1 MRPLKENVDHYGT
14 KQGDHGEEGMSGV
27 GSGGGGN
34 GGVPRDHVRGPVVKV
49 GSNMVAWA
57 AALCHMGPQTTSNSR
72 LEYVLRRLFRPG
84 TDDLQLTDLQKFRG

>member
-1 MRPLKENVDHYGT
+1 
-14 KQGDHGEEGMSGV
+14 MSGV

-57 AALCHMGPQTTSNSR
+57 VALCHMGPQTTSNSR

-84 TDDLQLTDLQKFRG
+84 TDDLQLTDLQNSVGENLLPRA